1 MSVDAPIDS
10 IKISALKDAISR
22 GDYPVDLEKIAD
34 ALLQAYTDI
43 KQPVLKDI
51 RKSLVTME
59 ASFKS
64 DAKIVKKCANNLEL
78 VLSELKSK
86 SLTEE
91 LSQSDDLENTI
102 KLIEKLSILNEYKLN
117 LFKDFSKFNIQK
129 K

>member
-1 MSVDAPIDS
+1 
-10 IKISALKDAISR
+10 
-22 GDYPVDLEKIAD
+22 
-34 ALLQAYTDI
+34 
-43 KQPVLKDI
+43 
-51 RKSLVTME
+51 ME

-64 DAKIVKKCANNLEL
+64 DAKIVKECANNLEL
-78 VLSELKSK
+78 ELSDLKSK

-117 LFKDFSKFNIQK
+117 LFKDFSTYTIQK